1 MKHVN
6 LSSEMRWNLSLDTD
20 VAIVGAGPIGTLAA
34 IQACR
39 NKAKVVV
46 LEQRKRIGVP
56 DHCAGLI
63 SKTGLIKIGLDSLP
77 KSIIQNEKIIGAKF
91 YSPDGTSFKVKQNKT
106 QALVVDRTLF
116 DQYLA
121 AKAES
126 SGATILRN
134 SKVTNLHYNREV
146 KKITLTIKD
155 KLHPSSP
162 LKSLTAPI
170 TILSEGRLG
179 RLAKSIG
186 FHPPKKKYRL
196 SGFQYLI
203 ENVSDLDVRYVE
215 MYFSNFI
222 SPGFFTWIIPIS
234 DNTAKV
240 GLATSNKAAA
250 LRLNYFLNKHPLIKH
265 RFKKAKTIKK
275 YGGEVIV
282 SGLMKNTSTTG
293 VMVAGDAAGQTK
305 ATTGGGVV
313 TGGIAGIIAGQ
324 VASQAIHENN
334 NSSNFLSNYDIQ
346 WKSILRNQLK
356 AMSLFRWLLN
366 RLTDEAFN
374 RAFRTAIEN
383 NLGKLIEEKG
393 DIDSQ
398 AEIILSL
405 LKEPAVIKLALRL
418 LPTMQF

>member
-1 MKHVN
+1 
-6 LSSEMRWNLSLDTD
+6 LETD

-34 IQACR
+34 IQARR
-39 NKAKVVV
+39 NKVEVVV
-46 LEQRKRIGVP
+46 LEQRAKIGVP

-63 SKTGLIKIGLDSLP
+63 SKTGLKKIGLDSLP
-77 KSIIQNEKIIGAKF
+77 KSIVQSEKIIGANL
-91 YSPDGTSFKVKQNKT
+91 YSPNGTNLTVTRNST

-121 AKAES
+121 TKAEK
-126 SGATILRN
+126 SGVTILRN
-134 SKVTNLHYNREV
+134 SKVINLQYNNDI
-146 KKITLTIKD
+146 KKVTLKIKD
-155 KLHPSSP
+155 KLQPSST

-170 TILSEGRLG
+170 TILSEGRTG

-196 SGFQYLI
+196 SGFQYLM
-203 ENVSDLDVRYVE
+203 ENVSDLDVRFVE

-222 SPGFFTWIIPIS
+222 SSGFFTWIIPIS
-234 DNTAKV
+234 ENTAKV
-240 GLATSNKAAA
+240 GLATSDKAAVS
-250 LRLNYFLNKHPLIKH
+250 RLNYFLKKNPIVKH
-265 RFKKAKTIKK
+265 RFQKAKIIKK

-282 SGLMKNTSTTG
+282 NGLMKNTSTNG
-293 VMVAGDAAGQTK
+293 VLVAGDAAGQTK
-305 ATTGGGVV
+305 ATTGGGVI

-324 VASQAIHENN
+324 VASLAIQENN
-334 NSSNFLSNYDIQ
+334 NSGKFLNKYDTQ

-374 RAFRTAIEN
+374 RAFYTAVEN
-383 NLGKLIEEKG
+383 DLGKLIEEKG

-405 LKEPAVIKLALRL
+405 LKEPAVLKLALRL
-418 LPTMQF
+418 LPSIQF